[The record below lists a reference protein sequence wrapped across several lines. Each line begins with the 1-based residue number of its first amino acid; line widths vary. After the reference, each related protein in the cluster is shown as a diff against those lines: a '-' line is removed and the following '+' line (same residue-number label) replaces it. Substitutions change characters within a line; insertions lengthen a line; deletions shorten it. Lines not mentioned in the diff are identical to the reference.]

1 MTIRFISISYNESV
15 VLHRQS
21 FPEGWRCFSFISHR
35 KRSIREQTDGHINFY
50 KDCNMILITLD
61 SLVEMGARVKL
72 EISPADLK
80 MFAESVAQRMLV
92 AYDDGQI
99 EQTTRREDVET
110 YYNTKQV
117 RELFHVCDT
126 ALNLWAKR
134 GYLVPVKFGNRNMYT
149 KTDIDRIRTGRRADT
164 VSAYCRKKQVQ
175 P

>member
-21 FPEGWRCFSFISHR
+21 FSRRLAVLLFYKPSEAEHQGTF
-35 KRSIREQTDGHINFY
+35 TDGNHKLQKLIF
-50 KDCNMILITLD
+50 MITIEN
-61 SLVEMGARVKL
+61 LVEQGANIKIEVT
-72 EISPADLK
+72 PTDLK
-80 MFAESVAQRMLV
+80 MFAESIVQRILV
-92 AYDDGQI
+92 AYDESEREQI
-99 EQTTRREDVET
+99 VHRKNDET

-117 RELFHVCDT
+117 REMFNVCDT
-126 ALNLWAKR
+126 TLNLWAKR

-149 KTDIDRIRTGRRADT
+149 KTDIDRIRTGNRAET

>member
-1 MTIRFISISYNESV
+1 
-15 VLHRQS
+15 
-21 FPEGWRCFSFISHR
+21 
-35 KRSIREQTDGHINFY
+35 
-50 KDCNMILITLD
+50 MILITLD

-126 ALNLWAKR
+126 TLNLWAKR
-134 GYLVPVKFGNRNMYT
+134 GYLVPVKFGNKNMYT
-149 KTDIDRIRTGRRADT
+149 KTDIDRIRTGRRAET

>member
-1 MTIRFISISYNESV
+1 
-15 VLHRQS
+15 
-21 FPEGWRCFSFISHR
+21 
-35 KRSIREQTDGHINFY
+35 
-50 KDCNMILITLD
+50 MILITLD

-80 MFAESVAQRMLV
+80 MFAESVAQRMLI
-92 AYDDGQI
+92 AYDESGR
-99 EQTTRREDVET
+99 EQTARRENDET

-117 RELFHVCDT
+117 REMFNVCDT
-126 ALNLWAKR
+126 TLNLWAKR

-149 KTDIDRIRTGRRADT
+149 KTDIDRIRTGRRAET